1 MPPIKKFS
9 KEKIIDVT
17 YELLKNEGIENIN
30 VRRIAKELNG
40 SVHLIY
46 HNFSNM
52 DELLNEVYKKIYIK
66 YQDIIKNAKDDNK
79 PYLAKGLAYIKFAY
93 EYPEFYKII
102 FMQESK
108 MDIEKFMMS
117 DIETIKNVIL
127 SINKKF
133 DIKNEDL
140 IEFHKKIWIFTHG
153 LASLI
158 VTKTINFNEE
168 KIKKILIDTVNEMF
182 IGYKERKK
190 YEKCN

>member
-66 YQDIIKNAKDDNK
+66 YQDIIKNAKNDDK

-133 DIKNEDL
+133 DIKKEDL